1 MQKYFDTIKSKK
13 SFDLDLMLAE
23 KKIDLERNKFY
34 YNLFLIC
41 YISFFILGM
50 PQHVLPE
57 WFEGVSAAPA
67 YAVVVLIGVI
77 LGMVIYHI
85 VLESVVAEYEVLNY
99 LKNKN
104 FKINV

>member
-34 YNLFLIC
+34 YNLFMIC
-41 YISFFILGM
+41 YISFFILVM
-50 PQHVLPE
+50 PQHVFSK
-57 WFEGVSAAPA
+57 WFEGYWAISSYV
-67 YAVVVLIGVI
+67 VVVLIGI
-77 LGMVIYHI
+77 IFGMVLYHI

-104 FKINV
+104 FKILR